1 MYYPIDAA
9 GLVRNAWGFD
19 TRAERPVA
27 PRPHRVR
34 RAYTRLWWAARPRL
48 DRSRH
53 TPAWA

>member
-1 MYYPIDAA
+1 VYYPIDAA

-19 TRAERPVA
+19 TPAERPVA